1 MDFDLI
7 VQNANLPDSLSGLA
21 GVRQRSRG
29 CPCADHP
36 NRKIEWSDQ
45 RSPLTWMR

>member
-21 GVRQRSRG
+21 GVRQRSMGLPVR
-29 CPCADHP
+29 
-36 NRKIEWSDQ
+36 
-45 RSPLTWMR
+45 RSSQPQD